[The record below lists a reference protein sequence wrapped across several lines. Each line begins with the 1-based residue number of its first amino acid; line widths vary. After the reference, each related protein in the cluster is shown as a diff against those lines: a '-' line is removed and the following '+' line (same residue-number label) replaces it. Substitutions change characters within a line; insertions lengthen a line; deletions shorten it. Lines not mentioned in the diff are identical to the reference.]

1 MKSHSQTLY
10 KALIS
15 SYKAQRDE
23 ARAILEVYFNNSVG
37 IGEHSA
43 LLGEMK
49 DWATKLSEAEE
60 VIETLERNFRMP
72 PSTRKLT
79 MPKTAKD
86 LSNV

>member
-1 MKSHSQTLY
+1 MMSNSQLLY

-23 ARAILEVYFNNSVG
+23 ARAILEVYFKNSVG
-37 IGEHSA
+37 SGEHSA

-60 VIETLERNFRMP
+60 VIESLEKNFKSP
-72 PSTRKLT
+72 PPT
-79 MPKTAKD
+79 PKK
-86 LSNV
+86 

>member
-37 IGEHSA
+37 IGEHSS
-43 LLGEMK
+43 LLGEMR
-49 DWATKLSEAEE
+49 DWAIKLSEAEE
-60 VIETLERNFRMP
+60 VIETLEKNFRIP
-72 PSTRKLT
+72 P
-79 MPKTAKD
+79 PKIKGEH
-86 LSNV
+86 V